1 MLKTVK
7 SKRNLVALLSFLV
20 GRKHTSSVRYVI
32 PLCLHLTG
40 WTVDRKR
47 TSIRPANGRAAYL
60 SCVTTLQ
67 SERLF

>member
-1 MLKTVK
+1 MLQTVK
-7 SKRNLVALLSFLV
+7 SERNLVTLLSFLV
-20 GRKHTSSVRYVI
+20 GRKHTSSVRCVI

-40 WTVDRKR
+40 WTVDQKR
-47 TSIRPANGRAAYL
+47 TSIRPTSGQAVCL